1 MKQNLKTRANFDN
14 NLVIGN
20 QCEMLGS
27 LFENKQ
33 QGIIHT
39 IIRIHVYYLR
49 QQSLNIDA
57 DEEQIK
63 CSGTSQSRGTS
74 GKMKKTESTGKF

>member
-27 LFENKQ
+27 LFE
-33 QGIIHT
+33 
-39 IIRIHVYYLR
+39 
-49 QQSLNIDA
+49 
-57 DEEQIK
+57 
-63 CSGTSQSRGTS
+63 
-74 GKMKKTESTGKF
+74 KK